1 MKLVILLLA
10 FICVSPFSKA
20 QTNTSADPVLT
31 EDMISDPILTGEMVA
46 DFPLVNAAIPCKTKY
61 PLYSD
66 KDNMPIWFNS
76 KQLKGRSIHC
86 ETPKAPLMSK
96 INIEGTAKLSILVNP
111 AGKVECITVVSG
123 HALIIGSAVEAAKK
137 WQFQPVRRDGKALAF
152 YGLLEFHIT
161 TRESDHEPDPCLC
174 GHWK

>member
-1 MKLVILLLA
+1 M
-10 FICVSPFSKA
+10 SYPR
-20 QTNTSADPVLT
+20 ADSVLT

-46 DFPLVNAAIPCKTKY
+46 DFPLVNTAIPCKTKL

-66 KDNMPIWFNS
+66 KDNKPIWLNS
-76 KQLKGRSIHC
+76 KQLKSRSIHC
-86 ETPKAPLMSK
+86 ETPKSPSMSK

-111 AGKVECITVVSG
+111 AGRVDCIAVVSG
-123 HALIIGSAVEAAKK
+123 HPLINDSAVEATKN
-137 WQFQPVRRDGKALAF
+137 WQFQPVTRNGKALAF

-174 GHWK
+174 AHWH